1 MKKSKRVVYI
11 VCVAFVMLLVI
22 GIIAGGIIATR
33 VNNLLIQTPD
43 LFEITVGKYIGEY
56 SALPVHVRVEVTV
69 EHHQITGVDILQH
82 ENGLGS
88 PAERIID
95 DVIQNQSLDVDVIS
109 GVTVSSK
116 CILKS
121 IENALNRE
129 K

>member
-1 MKKSKRVVYI
+1 MTKSKRVVYI
-11 VCVAFVMLLVI
+11 VCVAFVLLLVI
-22 GIIAGGIIATR
+22 GIIAGGMIATR

-43 LFEITVGKYIGEY
+43 LFEITDGKYIGEY

-69 EHHQITGVDILQH
+69 EHHQITDVNTLQH

-88 PAERIID
+88 FAERIID
-95 DVIQNQSLDVDVIS
+95 DVIQNQSLDVDIVS
-109 GVTVSSK
+109 RVTVSSK

>member
-11 VCVAFVMLLVI
+11 VCVAFVLLLVI

-43 LFEITVGKYIGEY
+43 LFEITDGKYIGEY
-56 SALPVHVRVEVTV
+56 SVLPVHVRIEVTV
-69 EHHQITGVDILQH
+69 EHHQITDVDILQQ
-82 ENGLGS
+82 ENGLDS

-95 DVIQNQSLDVDVIS
+95 DVIKNQSLDVDVMS

>member
-11 VCVAFVMLLVI
+11 VCGAFVLLLVT
-22 GIIAGGIIATR
+22 GIIAGGMIATR
-33 VNNLLIQTPD
+33 VNNLLVQTPD
-43 LFEITVGKYIGEY
+43 LLEITDGKYIGEY
-56 SALPVHVRVEVTV
+56 SALSVLVRVEVTV
-69 EHHQITGVDILQH
+69 EHHQITDIDILQH

-88 PAERIID
+88 PAERVIS
-95 DVIQNQSLDVDVIS
+95 DVIQSQSLDVDVIS
-109 GVTVSSK
+109 GATVSSK

>member
-11 VCVAFVMLLVI
+11 ACVAFIMLLVI
-22 GIIAGGIIATR
+22 GIIAGGMIATR
-33 VNNLLIQTPD
+33 VNNLSIQTPD
-43 LFEITVGKYIGEY
+43 LFEITDGKYIGEY

-69 EHHQITGVDILQH
+69 EHHQITDVNILQH

-88 PAERIID
+88 PAERIIN